1 MRAREFINEILYSN
15 NISNSSMI
23 LSELNPK
30 IDNKIGI
37 VDHHPVHIKD
47 GGNCIIYYL
56 IDDKSNIQCYIIVE
70 KNKSNGY
77 NVFRQAEKVDKNK
90 KGTMTAL
97 VQFLVSNNIKLLIK
111 NSEPMTMD
119 GLEWV
124 IGLINNPRGLN
135 IHDDNNKKITPQELD
150 DEWTYSLNNPGQI
163 GKINIYIESKNMN
176 QSCLD
181 YCFEDQTQI
190 IGLFKNPH
198 RFIEATT

>member
-23 LSELNPK
+23 LSALNPK